1 MGRHYYIL
9 HTGDWDVSC
18 QMWPAVL
25 HLISGLMMEMPG
37 TKLMVVTG
45 DSIGLVGVTECVGG
59 GGGMSVISLC
69 TWEIKKTC
77 DSQRQ
82 RDRETDQGSR
92 YSLSIFY
99 HWP

>member
-1 MGRHYYIL
+1 
-9 HTGDWDVSC
+9 
-18 QMWPAVL
+18 MWPAVL

-69 TWEIKKTC
+69 TWKIKKEGLHYLTGAKERF
-77 DSQRQ
+77 QI
-82 RDRETDQGSR
+82 EEVKMN
-92 YSLSIFY
+92 
-99 HWP
+99 P